1 MLNVRRLR
9 VLREVAARGS
19 FSGAAASLSYTQS
32 AVSQQIAAL
41 ERETGVVL
49 VDRHARGIQLT
60 EGGRALVAHAEAIL
74 GRMAEAEAELEAIA
88 GLRAGRLRL
97 ASFPSAGATLMPLAV
112 AEFRRLHPGVELT
125 LAQAEPEDGV
135 AGVRAGDYDV
145 ALGIDA
151 EFCPLA
157 GEDLERVA
165 LLDDPM
171 YVALPM
177 GHALASRS
185 RVRLGDL
192 AEDPWLLSASS
203 SACPDARILLRACLT
218 AGFEPRIA
226 FESDDY
232 GAIQGFIAAG
242 VGVALIP
249 DLALTTVRE
258 DIVVRPVVGRAPARR
273 IFAVALRTG
282 YRAPAAV
289 AMLEVLGGVGARW
302 ATGRAGL
309 AVAG

>member
-1 MLNVRRLR
+1 MINVQRLR

-19 FSGAAASLSYTQS
+19 FSSAAAALSYTQS
-32 AVSQQIAAL
+32 AVSQQIATL
-41 ERETGVVL
+41 ERETGMAL
-49 VDRHARGIQLT
+49 VERHARGVELT
-60 EGGRALVAHAEAIL
+60 EGGRALVVHADAIL

-151 EFCPLA
+151 EFCPMPD
-157 GEDLERVA
+157 EDVGRVA
-165 LLDDPM
+165 LLEDPM
-171 YVALPM
+171 YVALPR
-177 GHALASRS
+177 GHALASRA

-203 SACPDARILLRACLT
+203 SDCPDGRILLRACLT

-249 DLALTTVRE
+249 DLALTNVRE
-258 DIVVRPVVGRAPARR
+258 DIVVRPLAGPAPARR
-273 IFAVALRTG
+273 IFAVALRAG
-282 YRAPAAV
+282 SRAPAV
-289 AMLEVLGGVGARW
+289 TAMLDVLEGVGARW
-302 ATGRAGL
+302 AAGRAEL